1 MNIYNLII
9 SRRKI
14 RKFKQ
19 ENIRIELMKKFINA
33 GRLAPSA
40 ENPICEDTDINSSIK
55 YYRDSSGTLHVP
67 KRKIKSL
74 ILKY

>member
-1 MNIYNLII
+1 
-9 SRRKI
+9 
-14 RKFKQ
+14 
-19 ENIRIELMKKFINA
+19 MKKFINA